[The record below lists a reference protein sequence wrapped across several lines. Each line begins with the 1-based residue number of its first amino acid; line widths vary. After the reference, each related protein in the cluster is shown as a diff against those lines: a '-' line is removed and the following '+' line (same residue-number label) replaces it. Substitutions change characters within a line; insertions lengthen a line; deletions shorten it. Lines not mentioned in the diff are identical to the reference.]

1 VIGDW
6 WVMSAARSFRDLR
19 VYQEARSAANEVFAV
34 SKGFPSEERY
44 ALTDQIRRSARAT
57 KAMIAEAWAR
67 RRYKA
72 VFINKLDEA
81 LGEASET
88 QSWLDDALDSS
99 YLDVDQFSRMDETWR
114 KIGGMLGRMIDRA
127 ADFCKYASDTDY
139 RGTVMEEPLALD
151 DALFDHL
158 EDGTQ

>member
-1 VIGDW
+1 
-6 WVMSAARSFRDLR
+6 MSAAKSFRDLR
-19 VYQEARSAANEVFAV
+19 VYQLQRAAAGEIFEA
-34 SKGFPSEERY
+34 SKSFPHEERY
-44 ALTDQIRRSARAT
+44 SLTDQIRRSARAT

-99 YLDVDQFSRMDETWR
+99 YLDVDQFSRMDET
-114 KIGGMLGRMIDRA
+114 
-127 ADFCKYASDTDY
+127 
-139 RGTVMEEPLALD
+139 
-151 DALFDHL
+151 
-158 EDGTQ
+158 